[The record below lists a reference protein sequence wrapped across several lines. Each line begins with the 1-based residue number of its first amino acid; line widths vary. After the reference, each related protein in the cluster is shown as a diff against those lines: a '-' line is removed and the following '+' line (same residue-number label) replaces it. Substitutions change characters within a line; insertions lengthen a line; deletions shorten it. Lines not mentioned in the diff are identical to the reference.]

1 MSFRV
6 GILTLQLHVNYGGI
20 VQAAALTRFLQ
31 DNGYEP
37 VLLCKVPERGML
49 SNLGRAILKRIPG
62 QDIRGVRSEEQVKA
76 RHYGFIDRFIPQ
88 KTRPL
93 QNAEQLARA
102 VKSKNLDAVIVGS
115 DQVWRL
121 AYHQDNNSMVYF
133 LDFVK
138 AGIKKISYA
147 ASFGTSEWPHPDKQ
161 ERVAELLKRFDAV
174 SVREQSGVEICQE
187 TFNRQDCKLV
197 IDPTLLVDP
206 AFYAEAAAPA
216 PAGNKSPYI
225 LTYLLDESQTRVRM
239 AETVK
244 AKLGSRYQIRAIST
258 HGSAEKVLIPDWLR
272 AFMDADFVV
281 TDSYHGTIFA
291 ILARKNFI
299 TIGNSRRGLD
309 RVLTLLSKLGL
320 EERLVMDDDAE
331 NVSNLAIAPVNY
343 APVDTVLAALRDQ
356 SRNFLLGAL
365 GYSNASI

>member
-1 MSFRV
+1 MSLRV
-6 GILTLQLHVNYGGI
+6 GILTLELHVNYGGI

-37 VLLCKVPERGML
+37 VLLRKVPERRMV

-62 QDIRGVRSEEQVKA
+62 QDILGVRSEEQMKA

-93 QNAEQLARA
+93 QNAGQLAQA

-133 LDFVK
+133 LDFAK

-147 ASFGTSEWPHPDKQ
+147 ASFGTSEWPHPEKRD
-161 ERVAELLKRFDAV
+161 RVAELLERFDAV
-174 SVREQSGVEICQE
+174 SVREQSGVQICQQ
-187 TFNRQDCKLV
+187 TFNRQDCNLV

-216 PAGNKSPYI
+216 GNKSAYI

-244 AKLGSRYQIRAIST
+244 AKLGSRCRIRAIST

-320 EERLVMDDDAE
+320 EERLVMDDDAD
-331 NVSNLAIAPVNY
+331 NVSNLAIAPIDY

-356 SRNFLLGAL
+356 SRDFLLGAL
-365 GYSNASI
+365 DHSNSSIL